1 MLTIP
6 QMIISEAQQQGVDP
20 ALALEVAQVESGMN
34 QNAASS
40 KGAIGVMQLMPATA
54 AQLGVDPYD
63 TAQNI
68 HGGVMYLRQL
78 LAQFGDPMAALA
90 AYNWGPGNVQQAMQQ
105 YPTDF
110 SFTPQGSSTI
120 PAWLASAPY
129 ETRNYVQKILSNVST
144 QYSVVT
150 SNTAALAIASPGG
163 SSSTLMIPSSAGLQ
177 VQPGPAAPAPFS
189 WGTVALVVGM
199 IFGIGLVLN
208 NA

>member
-1 MLTIP
+1 
-6 QMIISEAQQQGVDP
+6 MIIAEAQQQGVDP

-63 TAQNI
+63 TLQNI
-68 HGGVMYLRQL
+68 HGGVLYLRQL

-90 AYNWGPGNVQQAMQQ
+90 AYNWGPGNVQNAMAQF
-105 YPTDF
+105 PSDF
-110 SFTPQGSSTI
+110 SYSAPGGSAI
-120 PAWLASAPY
+120 PAWLASAPA
-129 ETRNYVQKILSNVST
+129 ETRNYVQKILNNVAT

-150 SNTAALAIASPGG
+150 AYTQQQAGVPSSGGG
-163 SSSTLMIPSSAGLQ
+163 STSNLMLPGPGIPPPAPSS
-177 VQPGPAAPAPFS
+177 FS

-208 NA
+208 EA

>member
-6 QMIISEAQQQGVDP
+6 QMIIAEAQQQGVDP

-34 QNAASS
+34 QNATSS

-78 LAQFGDPMAALA
+78 MSRFGDPTAALA
-90 AYNWGPGNVQQAMQQ
+90 AYDWGPGNVQQAMAQF
-105 YPTDF
+105 PSDF
-110 SFTPQGSSTI
+110 SYSAPGGSAI
-120 PAWLASAPY
+120 PAWLASAPA

-150 SNTAALAIASPGG
+150 SNTAALALASPGG
-163 SSSTLMIPSSAGLQ
+163 STSNLTL
-177 VQPGPAAPAPFS
+177 PGPAIPPPAPASFS

-208 NA
+208 EA